1 MITEVREA
9 GQRGLLLE
17 SGSVAEALLLHHQL
31 HAAPPAGM
39 TDVVPAA
46 AGTLVEF
53 RRRRDAVAAAAQMRR
68 LKRRRPV
75 LEPESAR
82 TLDVVYD
89 DDALAAAADL
99 IGASTEALLAW
110 HTERLWMAAFYIAPS
125 VEADVSSLTWAPAE
139 LTQRNRLRR
148 THREFL
154 EMPPAV
160 APSTAAHAAAV
171 QRDGHAVV
179 SLTGSLTAIA
189 PGVPA
194 AGWHVLGHFKMSADG
209 GWPAAHG
216 SDVTAGQTSLAGRP
230 TAGDLLSF
238 RPVREAVVL
247 GHGGAVAGRSRPSTD
262 RQHPAGNAIPALDV
276 VFEILDPGQGT
287 RFQDAGRPGC
297 AEWAIPRGGE
307 ADASAARQANQLV
320 GNDDQA
326 TTLEVDSGGLRLRAR
341 QTAVIAV
348 TGALAEVRI
357 ETPAPA
363 ETSNMARPHPS
374 APTVGEPAPAAETL
388 SRDVTQRAPG
398 WIYSGEELVLSRAYR
413 GRFSYLAVS
422 GGFSGS
428 ESMGSHSSSAS
439 LRAGQPL
446 ALAGASS
453 RFVGIAS
460 VEPTS
465 LPPLEG
471 FPGEGPPAGSSA
483 RADTP
488 GAGGPATPTVL
499 RYVPGPQLPSTP
511 LLEKAGH
518 PWRVQQT
525 VGREYL
531 CMTSTSVG
539 DPVQPGP
546 PDQRRPPAQPMPPAQ
561 PGASAEQSPER
572 WDHSS
577 DHLSGH
583 LSGHVAEAGTPG
595 SAPVQ
600 GYPVPRGAILAAGAG
615 CARSSGE
622 APAESSTESSADEPS
637 AESPVESPSG
647 GAELCVALPDH
658 PVLSAWPV
666 IGVIVREDRGL
677 AAQLTQ
683 GVTARFVAV
692 DPETLTPLAS

>member
-1 MITEVREA
+1 MITEVRET

-31 HAAPPAGM
+31 RSAPPVGM

-53 RRRRDAVAAAAQMRR
+53 RSRRDAVAAAAQMRR

-110 HTERLWMAAFYIAPS
+110 HTQRLWMAAFYIAPS
-125 VEADVSSLTWAPAE
+125 VEADASALTWAPAE

-160 APSTAAHAAAV
+160 ASATAAHAAAT
-171 QRDGHAVV
+171 QRDGHALV

-189 PGVPA
+189 PVVPA
-194 AGWHVLGHFKMSADG
+194 AGWHVLGHVKMSPG
-209 GWPAAHG
+209 GAWPSAGG
-216 SDVTAGQTSLAGRP
+216 SDVTAGQTSPAGRP
-230 TAGDLLSF
+230 TTGDLLSF
-238 RPVREAVVL
+238 RPAREAVVL
-247 GHGGAVAGRSRPSTD
+247 GHGTAVAGRSRPSTD
-262 RQHPAGNAIPALDV
+262 GHDPADDAIPALDV
-276 VFEILDPGQGT
+276 VFEIRDPGQGT

-307 ADASAARQANQLV
+307 ADSSAARQANQLV

-363 ETSNMARPHPS
+363 DTSNMARPH
-374 APTVGEPAPAAETL
+374 APGPTAGEPDLAGETL
-388 SRDVTQRAPG
+388 SRDVTQRAPC
-398 WIYSGEELVLSRAYR
+398 WIYSGEELVLSSAYR

-428 ESMGSHSSSAS
+428 ERMGSHSSPAS

-471 FPGEGPPAGSSA
+471 FPGEGPPGGSSA
-483 RADTP
+483 RAGTP
-488 GAGGPATPTVL
+488 AADGTATPTVL
-499 RYVPGPQLPSTP
+499 RYVPGPQVPSTP
-511 LLEKAGH
+511 LLEKAVQS
-518 PWRVQQT
+518 WRVQQT

-531 CMTSTSVG
+531 CMTSVPVG
-539 DPVQPGP
+539 APVQPVP
-546 PDQRRPPAQPMPPAQ
+546 PTQPTPPTQ
-561 PGASAEQSPER
+561 PGASARQSPGR
-572 WDHSS
+572 WDHPA
-577 DHLSGH
+577 
-583 LSGHVAEAGTPG
+583 GHVAEDRAPG
-595 SAPVQ
+595 SAPVH
-600 GYPVPRGAILAAGAG
+600 GYPVPRGAILAAGADR
-615 CARSSGE
+615 ATPSGE
-622 APAESSTESSADEPS
+622 APAESRVDESS
-637 AESPVESPSG
+637 AESPVESPFG
-647 GAELCVALPDH
+647 GTELCIALPDH

-666 IGVIVREDRGL
+666 VGVIVREDRGL

-683 GVTARFVAV
+683 GGTARFVAV

>member
-17 SGSVAEALLLHHQL
+17 VGSVAEALLLHHQL
-31 HAAPPAGM
+31 HSSPPAGM
-39 TDVVPAA
+39 TDVIPAA
-46 AGTLVEF
+46 EGTLVEF

-68 LKRRRPV
+68 LKRRRPE

-82 TLDVVYD
+82 TLEVVYD

-99 IGASTEALLAW
+99 IGASPEGLLAW
-110 HTERLWMAAFYIAPS
+110 HTERLWMAAFYTAPS
-125 VEADVSSLTWAPAE
+125 AEADASCLTWAPAE

-154 EMPPAV
+154 EMPPAP
-160 APSTAAHAAAV
+160 APAAAGAQI
-171 QRDGHAVV
+171 QRDGHPVV
-179 SLTGSLTAIA
+179 SLTGSLTAVA

-194 AGWHVLGHFKMSADG
+194 AGWHVLGHVTTGSDG
-209 GWPAAHG
+209 GWP
-216 SDVTAGQTSLAGRP
+216 SAGGPDGMTGQDSPAELTGRP

-247 GHGGAVAGRSRPSTD
+247 DSGAGAAPAPAAGSSAPGAGGRE
-262 RQHPAGNAIPALDV
+262 PARNAIPALDV
-276 VFEILDPGQGT
+276 VFEVLDPGQST

-348 TGALAEVRI
+348 TGALADVRI
-357 ETPAPA
+357 ETPAPT
-363 ETSNMARPHPS
+363 ETSNMARPHPLG
-374 APTVGEPAPAAETL
+374 PTGGEPTPAGEIL
-388 SRDVTQRAPG
+388 SRDVTQRAPC
-398 WIYSGEELVLSRAYR
+398 WIYRAEELVLSSAYR

-471 FPGEGPPAGSSA
+471 FPGEGPPADSSA
-483 RADTP
+483 RAGTQAAD
-488 GAGGPATPTVL
+488 GAATPTVL
-499 RYVPGPQLPSTP
+499 RYVPGPQLPSAP
-511 LLEKAGH
+511 LLEKAERS
-518 PWRVQQT
+518 WRVQRT

-531 CMTSTSVG
+531 CMTSA
-539 DPVQPGP
+539 PAGP
-546 PDQRRPPAQPMPPAQ
+546 PDSRGTA
-561 PGASAEQSPER
+561 AEQ
-572 WDHSS
+572 D
-577 DHLSGH
+577 SGQPH
-583 LSGHVAEAGTPG
+583 QPSAHVADDGTPARTPVRTPAG
-595 SAPVQ
+595 APDGAPVH
-600 GYPVPRGAILAAGAG
+600 GYPVPRGAILAAGAHP
-615 CARSSGE
+615 AMSSGE
-622 APAESSTESSADEPS
+622 GPAASSADQSP
-637 AESPVESPSG
+637 AEAHVESPSG
-647 GAELCVALPDH
+647 GPELCIALPDH
-658 PVLSAWPV
+658 PVLSGWPV
-666 IGVIVREDRGL
+666 VGVIVREDRGL